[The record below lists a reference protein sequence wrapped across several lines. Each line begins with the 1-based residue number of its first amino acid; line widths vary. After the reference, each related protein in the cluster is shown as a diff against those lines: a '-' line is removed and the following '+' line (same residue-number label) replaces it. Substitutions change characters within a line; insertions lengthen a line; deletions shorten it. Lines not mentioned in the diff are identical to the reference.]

1 MSIRERWLEQIR
13 ESLKNSN
20 EKSADRAAE
29 LAIALS
35 ERAEE
40 EDIRV
45 FMKDFLE
52 FIEFLPGL
60 VLLTVNLTLDP
71 RVPIAE
77 KIKIGLLTAYLIAPT
92 EVLLMQLIGPLA
104 FMDDMVIIAYLI
116 FSICALISRL
126 DDDILRDNWVG
137 KPEQVK
143 LLADAARAITSMNLQ
158 ERIINQPI

>member
-13 ESLKNSN
+13 EQLNESN
-20 EKSADRAAE
+20 EKSANRAAE
-29 LAIALS
+29 LAIAFS

-40 EDIRV
+40 NDVRDM
-45 FMKDFLE
+45 MKGFLE

-60 VLLTVNLTLDP
+60 ALLTVNLTLDP

-77 KIKIGLLTAYLIAPT
+77 KIKIGVLTAYLIAPT

-104 FMDDMVIIAYLI
+104 FMDDMVVIAYLI
-116 FSICALISRL
+116 FSICALVSRL
-126 DDDILRDNWVG
+126 DDDVLRDNWVG

-143 LLADAARAITSMNLQ
+143 LLADAARAITGMGFH
-158 ERIINQPI
+158 ERIMEQQI